1 MAAATSA
8 AQQIAQA
15 ANTQTRQHRNGAA
28 RSGLQHQTGDAH
40 SGRWRIDGSNPGIRS
55 TARASGR
62 ANRQAVAHGLF
73 LCKPLAKLGCCG
85 QTGRYLLGLTVT
97 RAVGRYEREN
107 CQMVQR
113 PAFIRAAAL
122 KQFDF
127 SAYFIDSLAQRD
139 QRVPL
144 FAGPIRSAR
153 LQKLNHNRLSRQC
166 WLPVSL
172 IWILAH

>member
-1 MAAATSA
+1 
-8 AQQIAQA
+8 
-15 ANTQTRQHRNGAA
+15 
-28 RSGLQHQTGDAH
+28 
-40 SGRWRIDGSNPGIRS
+40 
-55 TARASGR
+55 
-62 ANRQAVAHGLF
+62 
-73 LCKPLAKLGCCG
+73 
-85 QTGRYLLGLTVT
+85 
-97 RAVGRYEREN
+97 
-107 CQMVQR
+107 MVQR

-153 LQKLNHNRLSRQC
+153 LQKLNHNRLSRHC